1 MTPND
6 RIAPTIAVL
15 LACLATS
22 GHAGDWTT
30 ANHIASTRAIETSDG
45 ADARLEVQCGPERE
59 VRLLHEALD
68 AVPAETD
75 KNPRYDG
82 TVAVSGGWGLD
93 LRRPE
98 NRGART
104 RWRRCAGTP
113 GCLRAR
119 HRLDHQAAEEER
131 DLAPAGEA
139 RGPAPGGHEVRSR
152 RIGEGHRSSVP
163 SRGPA
168 AAVTE
173 PFTEAELEERARII
187 IGANL

>member
-6 RIAPTIAVL
+6 GIAPTIAVL
-15 LACLATS
+15 LACLATA
-22 GHAGDWTT
+22 GHAGEWTT
-30 ANHIASTRAIETSDG
+30 VNHIASTIAIETETSDG

-59 VRLLHEALD
+59 VRVLHEALD

-98 NRGART
+98 HRGART

-113 GCLRAR
+113 GCLRVRDTDWTITKLKKSWTWYLRAR
-119 HRLDHQAAEEER
+119 PQRRPALDMR
-131 DLAPAGEA
+131 VDLAGSAKA
-139 RGPAPGGHEVRSR
+139 IDAAC
-152 RIGEGHRSSVP
+152 GEGVRP
-163 SRGPA
+163 KG
-168 AAVTE
+168 
-173 PFTEAELEERARII
+173 
-187 IGANL
+187 